1 MIIVE
6 AALKSSFFSLFQ
18 RGKFRSRTLTP
29 PFGGLRAGFWKRGE
43 GEIFGRSEGGIISP
57 TSESGY

>member
-6 AALKSSFFSLFQ
+6 AALKSSFFPLFQ

-29 PFGGLRAGFWKRGE
+29 PFGGLRADFLKRGE
-43 GEIFGRSEGGIISP
+43 GEIFERSEGRIISS
-57 TSESGY
+57 TSGSGH